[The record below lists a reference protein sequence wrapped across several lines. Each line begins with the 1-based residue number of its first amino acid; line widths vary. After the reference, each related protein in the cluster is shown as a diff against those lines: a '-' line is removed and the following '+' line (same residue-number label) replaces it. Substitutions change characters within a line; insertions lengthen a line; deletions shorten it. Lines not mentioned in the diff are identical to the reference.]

1 MPATRYAK
9 TGDGVHIAYQVFGD
23 GPVDI
28 LMSGALWW
36 HLEFQWTDPS
46 LVALYE
52 RLGRLGRVIL
62 FDKRGTGLSDR
73 VPVDRLPTL
82 ETRLDDLTAVLDAT
96 GSSSAVVVGSNHGA
110 PLAILFAAT
119 FPERTDSLILWGAY
133 ARCLRA
139 ADYPWG
145 FPEHLAPRVAERMED
160 HWDEPQAISQV
171 APSSAG
177 DPRVREWWATMQR
190 QSVSPAAAVAL
201 WKMAIATDVRDVL
214 AAVHVPTLVMHLA
227 DDRLIDPGCGRHL
240 ADNIAGATFVE
251 LPGADTNFVDFTPVA
266 DAIEEFLTGRIVAP
280 EPDRALVT
288 VMFTDIVESTN
299 RLTQLGDREWRQLLN
314 RHDALIDRAL
324 ERYRGRKIT
333 TTGDGVLAT
342 FDGPARAVQ
351 CACAIRDGVEALG
364 IEIRAG
370 VHTGEVELR
379 GDDVSGMAV
388 HIGARVAAL
397 GTAREV
403 LVTRTV
409 TDLVAGSGLQFR
421 DRGEHELKGLP
432 GNWQVYAVDET

>member
-1 MPATRYAK
+1 
-9 TGDGVHIAYQVFGD
+9 
-23 GPVDI
+23 
-28 LMSGALWW
+28 
-36 HLEFQWTDPS
+36 
-46 LVALYE
+46 
-52 RLGRLGRVIL
+52 
-62 FDKRGTGLSDR
+62 
-73 VPVDRLPTL
+73 
-82 ETRLDDLTAVLDAT
+82 
-96 GSSSAVVVGSNHGA
+96 
-110 PLAILFAAT
+110 LFAAT
-119 FPERTDSLILWGAY
+119 FPERTASLILWGAY

-139 ADYPWG
+139 SDYPWG
-145 FPEHLAPRVAERMED
+145 FPEHLAPRVADRMED
-160 HWDEPQAISQV
+160 HWDEPHAINQI
-171 APSSAG
+171 APSSAD

-214 AAVHVPTLVMHLA
+214 SAVHVPTLVMHLA
-227 DDRLIDPGCGRHL
+227 DDRLIDPGCGHHL

-251 LPGADTNFVDFTPVA
+251 LPGADTQFVDFTPGA

-280 EPDRALVT
+280 EPDRALAT
-288 VMFTDIVESTN
+288 VMFTDIVESTTQ
-299 RLTQLGDREWRQLLN
+299 LTQLGDHEWRQLLN

-324 ERYRGRKIT
+324 ERFRGRKIT

-351 CACAIRDGVEALG
+351 CACAIRDGVESLG

-379 GDDVSGMAV
+379 GDDVTGMAV
-388 HIGARVAAL
+388 HIGARVVALAA
-397 GTAREV
+397 GREV

-432 GNWQVYAVDET
+432 GNWQIYAVAET